1 MKSVAF
7 SIDGPKR
14 NNQDRY
20 LEPVES
26 FDGWVA
32 AIADGVGGRPGG
44 EIAATEAIAAVR
56 DSAGDSTWDGVKTF
70 AAACERIRY
79 AEAREGKDQ
88 IATTMSLV
96 RLAGDFAYV
105 AHVGDARIYHVR
117 GSGIVSR
124 TEDQTEVATLLRDGV
139 LSKAQA
145 KTYPRRNV
153 ITSYLSGSAKFDLY
167 ENKFNV
173 DPGDSIILLTDGAYD
188 IVKKA
193 HIVQELREAS
203 SIEEASERFRQRLL
217 LTGVKDDSTMVVIQV

>member
-26 FDGWVA
+26 FEGWVA
-32 AIADGVGGRPGG
+32 AVADGVGGRPGG
-44 EIAATEAIAAVR
+44 EIAATEAITAAR
-56 DSAGDSTWDGVKTF
+56 DSARDPTWDGARTF
-70 AAACERIRY
+70 AAACQRIRE
-79 AEAREGKDQ
+79 AEAREDKEQ
-88 IATTMSLV
+88 MATTMSLV
-96 RLAGDFAYV
+96 RLVGDFAYV
-105 AHVGDARIYHVR
+105 AHVGDTRIYHVR

-153 ITSYLSGSAKFDLY
+153 ITSYLSGSAKFDLF
-167 ENKFNV
+167 ENTFNV
-173 DPGDSIILLTDGAYD
+173 APDDNIILLTDGAYD
-188 IVKKA
+188 IIKKA
-193 HIVQELREAS
+193 HIVQELQQSS
-203 SIEEASERFRQRLL
+203 SIEEASERFRQRLSL
-217 LTGVKDDSTMVVIQV
+217 SGVKDDSTMIVVQV